1 MDSVNVAVMEGNAV
15 LGGVLMECPTHAL
28 GAQRLRFWR
37 ASECDSHSV
46 RHFRRRG
53 LSLIK
58 VSMST
63 PIGELKIDG
72 LTCRAATQYGR
83 TIV

>member
-15 LGGVLMECPTHAL
+15 FSWNAPL